1 MTKFNESSKS
11 CDAILT
17 NVKDMNIQ
25 AENCFLCHKSD
36 HISKKCLNQLI
47 KINVLSEEE
56 YDYSDFESNANS
68 KN

>member
-1 MTKFNESSKS
+1 
-11 CDAILT
+11 
-17 NVKDMNIQ
+17 MNIQ